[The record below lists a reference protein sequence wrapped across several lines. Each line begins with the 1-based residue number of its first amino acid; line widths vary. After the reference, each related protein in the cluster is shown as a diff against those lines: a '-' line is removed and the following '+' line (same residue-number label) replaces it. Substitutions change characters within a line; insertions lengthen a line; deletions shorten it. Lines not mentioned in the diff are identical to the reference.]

1 MKIRTILMSTL
12 ITLVLTTTSA
22 AAELKSI
29 TIGTNPSGSTFFL
42 IGSSFAKMFQ
52 EKLGIRST
60 TQPFAGSSV
69 YLPAL
74 DVGDLVLGLS
84 STVDA
89 GLAYKGEAGYPSK
102 MKKLRSLGRIWTI
115 PYALITRADSGI
127 ITADDLKG
135 KSVMGNM
142 PTSQAL
148 TQINTAII
156 HSGGL
161 ELGDVNFM
169 ISGGLMDGINAVA
182 EGRVDAAPVATTMPV
197 LVEKNASVAGGL
209 RIVGNGSKA
218 VDGFFSNAVSGTR
231 NAIGK
236 QVKKRP
242 FIIGDTAIVAYDTLL
257 IASTKLSDNDAYA
270 LTKAIYDNWEELQ
283 ANVGPLRSVAQNIL
297 ALENPTI
304 PYHAGAIRFYK
315 EVGLWTEAHDTH
327 QTKF

>member
-1 MKIRTILMSTL
+1 MKTRTILKSVIIALT
-12 ITLVLTTTSA
+12 LTTTTA
-22 AAELKSI
+22 TAELKNI

-52 EKLGIRST
+52 EKLNIRST

-74 DVGDLVLGLS
+74 DIGDVVLGLS
-84 STVDA
+84 STVDSS
-89 GLAYKGEAGYPSK
+89 LAYNGKADYPSK
-102 MKKLRSLGRIWTI
+102 MTKLRSLGRVWTI

-127 ITADDLKG
+127 MTADDLKG
-135 KSVMGNM
+135 KSIMGNM

-161 ELGDVNFM
+161 GLGDVNFM
-169 ISGGLMDGINAVA
+169 KSGGLMDGINAVA
-182 EGRVDAAPVATTMPV
+182 EGRADAAPVATTMPV
-197 LVEKNASVAGGL
+197 LIEKNASVPGGL

-218 VDGFFSNAVSGTR
+218 VDGFFSNEVSGTR
-231 NAIGK
+231 NAIAK

-242 FIIGDTAIVAYDTLL
+242 FIIGDTGIVAYDTMLV
-257 IASTKLSDNDAYA
+257 ASTNISDDDAYT
-270 LTKAIYDNWEELQ
+270 LTKAIYDNWEDLQ
-283 ANVGPLRSVAQNIL
+283 ANVGPLRSVTQNAL
-297 ALENPTI
+297 ALENPTV

-315 EVGLWTEAHDTH
+315 EVGLWTDAHDAH
-327 QTKF
+327 QTSF